1 WLNAARL
8 LDAVRPSPSFADD
21 VAAWLDAAAPGIG
34 PLSGPPAA
42 RLARAAAECAT
53 QSVLEALY
61 AKGHRLKNL
70 LGIAGARARS
80 ARKAV
85 GVPNLEERLA
95 ELERDLGA
103 LYDEWAA
110 HLRTMQ
116 AEGPRLEI
124 VPVNPLVGEVV
135 AAAAQDGRVPI
146 KMMFGSALPDLR
158 G

>member
-1 WLNAARL
+1 MRRGRRPRSPTTWPPGSTPRRRAAGRC
-8 LDAVRPSPSFADD
+8 
-21 VAAWLDAAAPGIG
+21 G
-34 PLSGPPAA
+34 PVAA

-85 GVPNLEERLA
+85 DGPAIEQRLG
-95 ELERDLGA
+95 ELERELGA

-124 VPVNPLVGEVV
+124 V
-135 AAAAQDGRVPI
+135 
-146 KMMFGSALPDLR
+146 
-158 G
+158 